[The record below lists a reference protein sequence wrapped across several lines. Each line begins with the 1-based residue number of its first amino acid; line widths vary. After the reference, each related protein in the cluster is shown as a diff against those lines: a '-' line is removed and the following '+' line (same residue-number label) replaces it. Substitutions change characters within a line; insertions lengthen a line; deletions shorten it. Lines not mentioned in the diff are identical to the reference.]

1 MPSPLDA
8 ILRPRSVAV
17 IGASRKRGTIAAEV
31 FHNLVSHGF
40 AGAVYPVNPH
50 STVVQSVRAWRTVE
64 EIPDP
69 VDLAVLVVPASQVPD
84 AVEACGRK
92 GVKGIITITAGFAE
106 TGTEG
111 RALQARVTESLQRWG
126 MRMVGPN
133 CLGVLNADPEVR
145 LDATFAPTFPPF
157 GNVAVSSQ
165 SGALGLAILDHAAE
179 VGVGIS
185 QFVSVGNKADIGGND
200 LLEHWEHDPGTEV
213 ILLYMENLGNPRR
226 FMELARRVGRKKP
239 IAVVKSGR
247 TEAGARAA
255 SSHTGALAGM
265 DIAVDALLGQAG
277 VIRTDTIDELFD
289 VAVLLANQPV
299 PHGKRTAILT
309 NAGGPGIMAS
319 DACESRGLTVS
330 PLGEATQA
338 ELRAFLPPEA
348 SVKNPVDMIASAT
361 AESYGRALRILLA
374 DPTVDSVMVVFVTP
388 IVTRAEAVA
397 AAILSATQDAAAAG
411 VRKTIVTCLMGRDGV
426 TAAQSALREK
436 KIPSFAFPESAA
448 GALAHAS
455 SYGTWLAAPEGSTPS
470 FTVDR
475 AVVERLIARVDG
487 ARWLTPEEVRVLL
500 EAYGIAMPR
509 ACEVTSAAEAEAAAD
524 AIGYPLVLKLAS
536 DTITHKSDVGGV
548 VLNLGDRAAVREAF
562 VAVEERITALGR
574 RSEMRGALLQQMV
587 KGGVETFVGATRDA
601 QYGHLL
607 GFGIGGV
614 HVELWKDVAFRVAPI
629 RDTEAR
635 AMLEQIRARALLDGF
650 RGGPKA
656 DKAALTEVLL
666 RVGQLVGEFPEI
678 VELDINPLIAFES
691 GCIAVDARVRI
702 SRA

>member
-1 MPSPLDA
+1 MPSSLDA

-40 AGAVYPVNPH
+40 PGAVYPVNPH
-50 STVVQSVRAWRTVE
+50 APVVQSVRAWRSVE

-69 VDLAVLVVPASQVPD
+69 VDLAVLVVPATQVPD

-92 GVKGIITITAGFAE
+92 GVKGIVTITAGFAE
-106 TGTEG
+106 TGAEG
-111 RALQARVTESLQRWG
+111 RALQARVSESLRRYG

-157 GNVAVSSQ
+157 GNVAFSSQ
-165 SGALGLAILDHAAE
+165 SGALGLAILDQARE
-179 VGVGIS
+179 LGVGIS
-185 QFVSVGNKADIGGND
+185 QFVSVGNKADVGGND
-200 LLEHWEHDPGTEV
+200 LLEHWEHDPRTEV
-213 ILLYMENLGNPRR
+213 ILLYMENLGDPRR
-226 FMELARRVGRKKP
+226 FMEVARRVSRSKP

-265 DIAVDALLGQAG
+265 DVAVDALLGQAG

-289 VAVLLANQPV
+289 VAMLLANQPV
-299 PHGKRTAILT
+299 PRGKRVAILT

-319 DACESRGLTVS
+319 DACESRGLQVS
-330 PLGEATQA
+330 PLVEATQA

-348 SVKNPVDMIASAT
+348 SVKNPVDMIASAS
-361 AESYGRALRILLA
+361 AESYRRALRILLA
-374 DPTVDSVMVVFVTP
+374 DPAVDSVVVVFVTP
-388 IVTRAEAVA
+388 IVTEAEHVADAVLEA
-397 AAILSATQDAAAAG
+397 SEGTD
-411 VRKTIVTCLMGRDGV
+411 KTIVTCFMGRHGV
-426 TAAQSALREK
+426 NAAVSSLREK
-436 KIPSFAFPESAA
+436 RIPSYAFPESAA
-448 GALAHAS
+448 AALARAAG
-455 SYGTWLAAPEGSTPS
+455 YGTWLAHPEGVVPALD
-470 FTVDR
+470 V
-475 AVVERLIARVDG
+475 AVEAARPIVENAGPRG
-487 ARWLTPEEVRVLL
+487 ARWLDAEEVRRLL
-500 EAYGIAMPR
+500 SAYGIATPR
-509 ACEVTSAAEAEAAAD
+509 AREVKSADEAAAMAD
-524 AIGYPLVLKLAS
+524 EIGYPLALKLAS
-536 DTITHKSDVGGV
+536 DTITHKTDVGGV
-548 VLNLGDRAAVREAF
+548 VLNLGDRDAVRAAF
-562 VAVEERITALGR
+562 VALEGRLAALGR

-587 KGGVETFVGATRDA
+587 ASGIETFVGATRDP

-635 AMLEQIRARALLDGF
+635 AMLGQIKARALLDGF

-656 DKAALTEVLL
+656 DKDALADVLL
-666 RVGQLVGEFPEI
+666 RVSRLVGDFPQI
-678 VELDINPLIAFES
+678 SELDINPLIAMPS

-702 SRA
+702 VR

>member
-1 MPSPLDA
+1 MPSSLDA

-40 AGAVYPVNPH
+40 PGAVYPVNPH
-50 STVVQSVRAWRTVE
+50 APVVQSVRAWRTVE

-69 VDLAVLVVPASQVPD
+69 VDLAVLVVPAAQVPD

-92 GVKGIITITAGFAE
+92 GVKGIVTITAGFAE
-106 TGTEG
+106 TGAEG
-111 RALQARVTESLQRWG
+111 RALQARVNESLHRYG

-165 SGALGLAILDHAAE
+165 SGALGLAILDQAAE
-179 VGVGIS
+179 LGVGIS
-185 QFVSVGNKADIGGND
+185 QFVSVGNKADVGGND
-200 LLEHWEHDPGTEV
+200 LLEHWESDPRTEV
-213 ILLYMENLGNPRR
+213 ILLYMENLGDPRR
-226 FMELARRVGRKKP
+226 FMDVARRVSRKKP

-265 DIAVDALLGQAG
+265 DVAVDALLGQAG

-289 VAVLLANQPV
+289 VAMLLANQPV
-299 PHGKRTAILT
+299 PHGKRVAILT

-319 DACESRGLTVS
+319 DACESRGLVVA
-330 PLGEATQA
+330 PLGDPTQS
-338 ELRAFLPPEA
+338 ELRTFLPPEA
-348 SVKNPVDMIASAT
+348 SVKNPVDMIASAS
-361 AESYGRALRILLA
+361 ADSYRRALRILLA
-374 DPTVDSVMVVFVTP
+374 DPAVDSVVVLFVTP
-388 IVTRAEAVA
+388 IVTDAEDVA
-397 AAILSATQDAAAAG
+397 DAILEASEGTG
-411 VRKTIVTCLMGRDGV
+411 KTIVTCFMGRHGV
-426 TAAQSALREK
+426 NAAVSSLRQK
-436 KIPSFAFPESAA
+436 RIPSYAFPESAA
-448 GALAHAS
+448 AALARATG
-455 SYGTWLAAPEGSTPS
+455 YGTWLAAPQGISPS
-470 FTVDR
+470 FAVDTAAAR
-475 AVVERLIARVDG
+475 AIVEDTGPRG
-487 ARWLTPEEVRVLL
+487 ARWLQPDEVRRLFS
-500 EAYGIAMPR
+500 AYGIAMPR
-509 ACEVTSAAEAEAAAD
+509 ACEVATAEQAEAMAD
-524 AIGYPLVLKLAS
+524 EIGYPLVLKLAS
-536 DTITHKSDVGGV
+536 DTITHKTDVGGV
-548 VLNLGDRAAVREAF
+548 VLNLRDRVAVREAF
-562 VAVEERITALGR
+562 VALEQKLTSLGR
-574 RSEMRGALLQQMV
+574 RAEMRGALLQQMV
-587 KGGVETFVGATRDA
+587 DGGIETFVGATRDP

-635 AMLEQIRARALLDGF
+635 AMLDQIRARALLDGF

-656 DKAALTEVLL
+656 DKEAIAEVLL
-666 RVGQLVGEFPEI
+666 RVSQLVGDFPQI
-678 VELDINPLIAFES
+678 VELDINPLIASAS

-702 SRA
+702 AR